1 MYLLYQD
8 CTINE
13 CKWGTLGHHV
23 ETTVVACCF
32 LFLEDMDAATAR
44 PDLVTYSTVMSAC
57 DKALMEK
64 MPKISTRD
72 LREQIP
78 Q

>member
-1 MYLLYQD
+1 MNVNGAHWGIMLKQLL
-8 CTINE
+8 
-13 CKWGTLGHHV
+13 LHV
-23 ETTVVACCF
+23 V
-32 LFLEDMDAATAR
+32 FLEDMDAATAR